1 MSEGSTVW
9 VVAGERER
17 RVLGSHEQVVFS
29 HTVEGLLLALK
40 GRLEGPLRE
49 KLKALG
55 LDLDRELESAYPNAQ
70 WQQMLLLGAE
80 ELFPNVPMPR
90 AKWLLGER
98 FISGYFETNMGRA
111 LKGMLKLLG
120 PARALERT
128 SRNMATGSNFL
139 RVEVERLAPTDYRLK
154 VNDGGLH
161 PEFMGALCHFGTM
174 ATGVKGLTTV
184 VESRAGISAT
194 FRARW

>member
-1 MSEGSTVW
+1 MGS
-9 VVAGERER
+9 R
-17 RVLGSHEQVVFS
+17 EQVVFS

-40 GRLEGPLRE
+40 GRLDGPLKA
-49 KLKALG
+49 KLKAVG
-55 LDLDRELESAYPNAQ
+55 LDLDRELEAAYTNAQ

-80 ELFPNVPMPR
+80 ELFPTLPMPQ

-98 FISGYFETNMGRA
+98 FIRGYFETNMGRA

-128 SRNMATGSNFL
+128 SRNMATGSNY
-139 RVEVERLAPTDYRLK
+139 VQVDVERLAPTDYRLR

-161 PEFMGALCHFGTM
+161 PEFMGALCHFGTLT
-174 ATGVKGLTTV
+174 TGVKGLTTV
-184 VESRAGISAT
+184 VESRAGLSAM
-194 FRARW
+194 FRVRW